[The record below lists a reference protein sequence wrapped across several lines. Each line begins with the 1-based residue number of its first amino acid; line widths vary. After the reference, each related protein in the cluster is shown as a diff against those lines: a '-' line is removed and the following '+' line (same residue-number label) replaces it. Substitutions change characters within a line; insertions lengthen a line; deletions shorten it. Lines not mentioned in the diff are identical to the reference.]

1 MSTFESGA
9 AVKSGY
15 YLNAKRWH
23 VEPIANDGDKL
34 PAAEGSWVRVNTV
47 VALALVPVLGATFL
61 MSLPVIG
68 FAVFGRAIVGKAL
81 AVFSRGAGELA
92 STVSPGWAAGEA
104 HLGGKPGEEKAA
116 EPKASKELDALGEE
130 IAARK
135 GEKK

>member
-1 MSTFESGA
+1 MTTFESGA

-23 VEPIANDGDKL
+23 IEPIAEDGGKL
-34 PAAEGSWVRVNTV
+34 PAGEGSWVKVNAA

-68 FAVFGRAIVGKAL
+68 FAVFGRAIAGKAM
-81 AVFSRGAGELA
+81 AVFTRGAGELA
-92 STVSPGWAAGEA
+92 STVSPGWVAGEA
-104 HLGGKPGEEKAA
+104 HLGGKPGDERAA
-116 EPKASKELDALGEE
+116 EPKASKELDALGGE

-135 GEKK
+135 GEQK

>member
-1 MSTFESGA
+1 MTTYESGA

-23 VEPIANDGDKL
+23 LEPIAKDGDRL
-34 PAAEGSWVRVNTV
+34 PAGEGSWLKVNTA
-47 VALALVPVLGATFL
+47 VALMLVPVLGATFL

-68 FAVFGRAIVGKAL
+68 FAVFGRAVAGKAL
-81 AVFSRGAGELA
+81 ATFTRSAEDLA

-104 HLGGKPGEEKAA
+104 HLGGKPGEEKAS
-116 EPKASKELDALGEE
+116 EPKASKELDALEKE

-135 GEKK
+135 DE

>member
-1 MSTFESGA
+1 MTTYESGS

-23 VEPIANDGDKL
+23 IEPIAKDGARL
-34 PAAEGSWVRVNTV
+34 PEGPGSWMKVNTV

-68 FAVFGRAIVGKAL
+68 FAVFARAL
-81 AVFSRGAGELA
+81 AAKATGGLKKGASELA

-104 HLGGKPGEEKAA
+104 HLGGKPGEEKNT
-116 EPKASKELDALGEE
+116 EPKASKELDALESE

-135 GEKK
+135 GEK

>member
-1 MSTFESGA
+1 MTTYESGA
-9 AVKSGY
+9 AVRSGY

-23 VEPIANDGDKL
+23 LEPIAKDGDRL
-34 PAAEGSWVRVNTV
+34 PAGEGSWLKVNTA
-47 VALALVPVLGATFL
+47 VALLLVPVLGATFL

-68 FAVFGRAIVGKAL
+68 FAVFGRAIAGKAL
-81 AVFSRGAGELA
+81 ATFTRSAEDLA

-116 EPKASKELDALGEE
+116 APKASKELDALEKE

-135 GEKK
+135 DK

>member
-1 MSTFESGA
+1 MKTYESGS

-23 VEPIANDGDKL
+23 VEPIAKDGERL
-34 PAAEGSWVRVNTV
+34 PAGPGSWVRVNTA

-61 MSLPVIG
+61 MALPVIG
-68 FAVFGRAIVGKAL
+68 FAVFARAAVAKATGGL
-81 AVFSRGAGELA
+81 KRGAGELA

-104 HLGGKPGEEKAA
+104 HLGGKPGDEKAE
-116 EPKASKELDALGEE
+116 EPKASPELDALEKD